1 MVEKMGDVT
10 VELKRL
16 ELFFREEIELNN
28 VLLGASVA
36 YFFIVL
42 FALLMQEVALE
53 YGIILLLTA
62 LMLAWALVDK
72 RKEIRRKYDDLFK
85 VLEKRARNKK
95 YKPPD
100 STLS

>member
-1 MVEKMGDVT
+1 MGDVA

-16 ELFFREEIELNN
+16 ELFFREEIEFNN
-28 VLLGASVA
+28 VLLGASIA
-36 YFFIVL
+36 YFFVVL

-62 LMLAWALVDK
+62 FMFAWALVDK

-85 VLEKRARNKK
+85 ALEKGGRK
-95 YKPPD
+95 
-100 STLS
+100 